1 MSLSPSEG
9 DGQKGYTMC
18 SQQAL
23 SAWCVGSCDNV
34 NALVVVLDACLDEH
48 PTSECFPTY
57 SWKLCKDNLESAKKA
72 RETYFNRRAKRRE
85 FAIGDEVLVKF
96 PKVPRGVNPKFFK
109 KWRGGFRVVRR
120 VGPLNLVVRSSPHS
134 KTILVHV
141 DRVRH
146 MSPTDRLVHFDSTKG
161 KDSKFTDPAVDS
173 DEDFKPV
180 RYYSPEESFPPMS
193 PASSSDEELAVSRPA
208 SPASGA
214 SEVERIPVP
223 NVFPDLPADRV
234 NVMPDGTCL
243 LYTSPSPRDL
253 STSRMPSSA

>member
-1 MSLSPSEG
+1 M
-9 DGQKGYTMC
+9 T
-18 SQQAL
+18 
-23 SAWCVGSCDNV
+23 
-34 NALVVVLDACLDEH
+34 
-48 PTSECFPTY
+48 F
-57 SWKLCKDNLESAKKA
+57 SWKLCKENLESAKKA
-72 RETYFNRRAKRRE
+72 RETYFNRCAKRRE
-85 FAIGDEVLVKF
+85 FSIGDEVLVKF

-161 KDSKFTDPAVDS
+161 KDEKFTHPAVDS

-180 RYYSPEESFPPMS
+180 RYYSPEESFPPVS
-193 PASSSDEELAVSRPA
+193 PASSSDEEELAVSRPA

-214 SEVERIPVP
+214 AEVERVNVP
-223 NVFPDLPADRV
+223 NVFPDLPVDRA
-234 NVMPDGTCL
+234 NVMPDGTV
-243 LYTSPSPRDL
+243 TRRRARDL
-253 STSRMPSSA
+253 GVHIPQIPLPDKCWSSSTYRK